1 MNKDILLAWKKMY
14 LNVVLSL
21 CFSGNLRFK
30 FKEYL
35 RQLHLSWDW
44 AEILAM
50 SLFVS
55 IILHVLQDCSIMNI
69 SGVMA
74 NILYSET

>member
-55 IILHVLQDCSIMNI
+55 IIELLHYEYLWCDGLFSKVQTQHL
-69 SGVMA
+69 
-74 NILYSET
+74 

>member
-1 MNKDILLAWKKMY
+1 MY

-35 RQLHLSWDW
+35 RLLHLSLDW
-44 AEILAM
+44 AEILSM

-55 IILHVLQDCSIMNI
+55 NTEHVLQDCSIMDI